1 MGRKILIIVDGQYD
15 FLEGGALAVEGGRDA
30 MTNLTEFIEKHYKE
44 YDGIFLTAD
53 WHPITHCSFKD
64 NGGIW
69 PTHCVQ
75 FSHGAAIYQPI
86 LDVLDDL
93 KVDYDVLTKGCDEDH
108 EEYSIFKNVTSEA
121 YLKGMNKYNEIGV
134 VDICGIAGDYCVL
147 DTIKD
152 GLMAFPSAEFHVIK
166 ECVASID
173 GGATLNKF
181 IDENERVVCH
191 E

>member
-1 MGRKILIIVDGQYD
+1 MGRKILLIVDAQND
-15 FLEGGALAVEGGRDA
+15 FVEGGALAVEGGKGALIR
-30 MTNLTEFIEKHYKE
+30 LTEFIEKHYKE

-75 FSHGAAIYQPI
+75 FSQGAAIFQPI
-86 LDVLDDL
+86 LDVLDHL
-93 KVDYDVLTKGCDEDH
+93 KIDYDVLTKGCDEDH
-108 EEYSIFKNVTSEA
+108 EEYSIFKNATSEA
-121 YLKGMNKYNEIGV
+121 YLKGMNKYNEISV
-134 VDICGIAGDYCVL
+134 VDTCGLAGDYCVL

-152 GLMAFPSAEFHVIK
+152 GLMTFPNAEFHVIK

>member
-147 DTIKD
+147 ETLKNLIDIPELKGQFMVFED
-152 GLMAFPSAEFHVIK
+152 G
-166 ECVASID
+166 VASID
-173 GGATLNKF
+173 GG
-181 IDENERVVCH
+181 ENLKNFMSENNIAAYV
-191 E
+191 